1 MWFLFCSLVV
11 GIWSA
16 VYLSAELSA
25 KTCYVRKNSDG
36 SFSMVNYIDEG
47 FVNGDDIINVSNR
60 FEYLTVSYLAQG
72 TLSLIAVTY

>member
-1 MWFLFCSLVV
+1 
-11 GIWSA
+11 
-16 VYLSAELSA
+16 
-25 KTCYVRKNSDG
+25 
-36 SFSMVNYIDEG
+36 MVNYIDEG